1 MLTLNQATAVMAAGI
16 PVKCRGME
24 YLRIIGVSKRLIE
37 HNEVIPSVALQD
49 RIRRTVYH
57 GNPAEVTMHG
67 EVDGIYYE
75 LDGDVVRAVRGV
87 VDNV

>member
-24 YLRIIGVSKRLIE
+24 YLRIIGVSKKLSE
-37 HNEVIPSVALQD
+37 HNVVLPSVAMED
-49 RIRRTVYH
+49 RTRRTFYH

-67 EVDGIYYE
+67 EVNGIYYE
-75 LDGDVVRAVRGV
+75 LVGNEVRAVRGV
-87 VDNV
+87 VDNS

>member
-1 MLTLNQATAVMAAGI
+1 MLTIDQATAVMSAGI

-24 YLRIIGVSKRLIE
+24 YLRIIGVSKKLSE

-49 RIRRTVYH
+49 RTRRTVYH
-57 GNPAEVTMHG
+57 ADPAEVTMHG

-75 LDGDVVRAVRGV
+75 LVGDEVRAVRGV
-87 VDNV
+87 VE